1 MKEEKKNNIVSDL
14 KKMNIVPLF
23 GFTVFANFVVAGL
36 IGYFIDKFTFNNR
49 IIFIIFLFFGMI
61 SGIYNGIKEILKES
75 EKNDS

>member
-49 IIFIIFLFFGMI
+49 IIFIIF
-61 SGIYNGIKEILKES
+61 
-75 EKNDS
+75 